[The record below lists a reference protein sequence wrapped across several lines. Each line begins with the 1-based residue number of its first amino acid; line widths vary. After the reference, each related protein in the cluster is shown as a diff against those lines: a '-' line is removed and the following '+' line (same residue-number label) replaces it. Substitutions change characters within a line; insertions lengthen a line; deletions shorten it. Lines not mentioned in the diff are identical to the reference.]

1 MLKEILRCANC
12 TNACL
17 DVDLDISGLSAHQTK
32 TLEMNVQVRLL
43 TLESQLETE
52 RTKLAQLRRQ
62 HYKDGADGVE
72 Q

>member
-1 MLKEILRCANC
+1 MLF
-12 TNACL
+12 L

-32 TLEMNVQVRLL
+32 TLEMNIQVRLL
-43 TLESQLETE
+43 TLESQVEAE

-62 HYKDGADGVE
+62 HYKTGTDGAE

>member
-1 MLKEILRCANC
+1 M
-12 TNACL
+12 
-17 DVDLDISGLSAHQTK
+17 DLDISGLSAHQTK

>member
-1 MLKEILRCANC
+1 MLREFFRYSNF
-12 TNACL
+12 TNACS
-17 DVDLDISGLSAHQTK
+17 DVDLDITGLSAHQTK

-43 TLESQLETE
+43 TLESQLEAE